1 MGLSFSVKLAPGV
14 RVRASS
20 RGVRTSI
27 GPRAAR
33 VHVGGGRTSFSTGAG
48 PFTYSTSAGG
58 GSRRRSTAGRPS
70 PAAYQRQLAAAAR
83 AAEEA
88 AKEEEARRLA
98 AMFAELLSVHRA
110 EFDRTRHP
118 VAPPAPEPDVDAV
131 RARHREAATAGLGL
145 FQRAAKEA
153 ARRQA
158 DVAAEAEIAALR
170 QEAQRQQ
177 ADLQARLD
185 EWWWALSTNDPDT
198 VIAALAEAFE
208 DNEAAAAPL
217 GVDGD
222 EVALVVLAP
231 PETVVPERMPATTQA
246 GNLSLRKLPKGERA
260 QLYTEA
266 VMGHVL
272 VTLKEALAVAP
283 AIRSARV
290 VALRAAGT
298 DAYGRPRLDCLLA
311 GHWTRAALT
320 GVQWSTADASTIARD
335 TAAELLVDV
344 KAKELRPLDL
354 TGQPGL
360 QALLDVVDVDELT
373 A

>member
-1 MGLSFSVKLAPGV
+1 M
-14 RVRASS
+14 
-20 RGVRTSI
+20 
-27 GPRAAR
+27 
-33 VHVGGGRTSFSTGAG
+33 
-48 PFTYSTSAGG
+48 GG
-58 GSRRRSTAGRPS
+58 GSRGRSTAGRTS
-70 PAAYQRQLAAAAR
+70 TAAYQRQLAAAAAR
-83 AAEEA
+83 AAKEA

-98 AMFAELLSVHRA
+98 AMFAELLNVHRA

-118 VAPPAPEPDVDAV
+118 VAPPAPEPDADAV

-153 ARRQA
+153 ARQQA

-170 QEAQRQQ
+170 QQAQREQ

-198 VIAALAEAFE
+198 VLAALAEAFE

-231 PETVVPERMPATTQA
+231 PETVVPERMPSTTQA

-272 VTLKEALAVAP
+272 VTLKEAFAVAP
-283 AIRSARV
+283 AVKSARV
-290 VALRAAGT
+290 VALRSAGT

-311 GHWTRAALT
+311 GHWTRAAFT
-320 GVQWSTADASTIARD
+320 GVQWSTAVASTIARD

-344 KAKELRPLDL
+344 KAKELRPLDF

-360 QALLDVVDVDELT
+360 QALLEVVDVDELT